1 MEVGNAAFAVQYS
14 IFVQYQLVRCPKTLI
29 FLMFQKVSLS
39 NPIFSSSGVDKKVL
53 GRLLGAGSL
62 LFGLFLFL
70 VTRPGQTILNEY
82 QYRRIMAWLS
92 PAAWAEEAYQQA
104 YSVLAIGSGGMA
116 GRLGDALGT
125 MPAVIKSGFLP
136 EPHTDFIMAA
146 AGQELGIAVNV
157 GIQRKQSGSGRERKN
172 IVHW

>member
-1 MEVGNAAFAVQYS
+1 MLS
-14 IFVQYQLVRCPKTLI
+14 ILEEPD
-29 FLMFQKVSLS
+29 LS
-39 NPIFSSSGVDKKVL
+39 TTIVLGWILWCMFSSSGVDKKVL

-92 PAAWAEEAYQQA
+92 PAAWAEESYQQA